1 MGVSRLPGA
10 VCLLLVLVL
19 NLAIAQARA
28 GEPLQ
33 VVEQMVAAWDA
44 ADLDGVIDMF
54 ADDGVLH
61 SMMAQPVQGRVALR
75 EHLAPLFEGLESL
88 TLQLRNVVVSGN
100 TVFLERVDEF
110 VIRGKRGA
118 VPVVGVLEVEQGK
131 VKVWRE
137 YFDRNQLFTE
147 MGLAAPGTALG
158 D

>member
-1 MGVSRLPGA
+1 MGASRLPVA
-10 VCLLLVLVL
+10 ACLLLVLGL

-33 VVEQMVAAWDA
+33 VVERMVAAWDA
-44 ADLDGVIDMF
+44 ADLDGIVDMF
-54 ADDGVLH
+54 AEDGVLH
-61 SMMAQPVQGRVALR
+61 SMMAQPVQGRAALR
-75 EHLAPLFEGLESL
+75 AHLAPLFEGLESL

-110 VIRGKRGA
+110 VIRGKPGA

-147 MGLAAPGTALG
+147 MGLAAPDTAP
-158 D
+158 DD